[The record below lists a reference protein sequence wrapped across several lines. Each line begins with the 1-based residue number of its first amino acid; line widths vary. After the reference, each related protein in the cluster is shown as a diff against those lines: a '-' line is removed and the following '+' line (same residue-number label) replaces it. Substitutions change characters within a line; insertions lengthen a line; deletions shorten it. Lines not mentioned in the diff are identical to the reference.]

1 MTSESPKERYI
12 GKSNNMTLSK
22 RKIANMVCWV
32 IFSILMQACAVSYS
46 FTGTNLN
53 YDLTK
58 TFSVENFFNDSGGGP
73 ANMEQLFTESLKEF
87 YQRNTQLEL
96 VRNNGDLQFSG
107 SINRYAI
114 TPQATVSSQD
124 PNLPDRAGQ
133 MRLTISVEV
142 DYVNTVVEEESLKR
156 TFSFFKDYDPRTTS
170 ILQVESQLIEEIFDQ
185 ILQDIF
191 SATVANW

>member
-1 MTSESPKERYI
+1 
-12 GKSNNMTLSK
+12 
-22 RKIANMVCWV
+22 
-32 IFSILMQACAVSYS
+32 
-46 FTGTNLN
+46 
-53 YDLTK
+53 
-58 TFSVENFFNDSGGGP
+58 
-73 ANMEQLFTESLKEF
+73 MEQLFTESLKEF

-114 TPQATVSSQD
+114 TPQATVSSTD

-142 DYVNTVVEEESLKR
+142 DYVNMAVEEESLKR
-156 TFSFFKDYDPRTTS
+156 NFSFFKDYDPRTTS

-191 SATVANW
+191 TATVANW

>member
-1 MTSESPKERYI
+1 
-12 GKSNNMTLSK
+12 
-22 RKIANMVCWV
+22 
-32 IFSILMQACAVSYS
+32 
-46 FTGTNLN
+46 
-53 YDLTK
+53 
-58 TFSVENFFNDSGGGP
+58 
-73 ANMEQLFTESLKEF
+73 MEQLFTESLKEF

>member
-1 MTSESPKERYI
+1 MTSESQRGRYI
-12 GKSNNMTLSK
+12 EKSNNMTLN
-22 RKIANMVCWV
+22 RRIGNLVF
-32 IFSILMQACAVSYS
+32 IPLLGLILNSCSVSYS
-46 FTGTNLN
+46 FTGTNIN
-53 YDLTK
+53 YDLIK

-114 TPQATVSSQD
+114 TPQATVSSPD

-142 DYVNTVVEEESLKR
+142 DYENTVEEEYSLKR
-156 TFSFFKDYDPRTTS
+156 SFSFFKDYDPRTTS
-170 ILQVESQLIEEIFDQ
+170 ILQVESTLIEEIFDQ

-191 SATVANW
+191 TATVANW

>member
-1 MTSESPKERYI
+1 MTSESQKGRYI
-12 GKSNNMTLSK
+12 EKSNNMTLN
-22 RKIANMVCWV
+22 RRIGNLVF
-32 IFSILMQACAVSYS
+32 IPLLGLILNSCSVSYS
-46 FTGTNLN
+46 FTGTNIN
-53 YDLTK
+53 YDLIK

-114 TPQATVSSQD
+114 TPQATVSSPD

-142 DYVNTVVEEESLKR
+142 DYENTVEEEYSLKR
-156 TFSFFKDYDPRTTS
+156 SFSFFKDYDPRTTS
-170 ILQVESQLIEEIFDQ
+170 ILQVESTLIEEIFDQ

-191 SATVANW
+191 TATVANW